1 MALKIKEPI
10 IVVIEYVCNKLAMFL
25 PFVPVGLI
33 YTHDEIIKITPKL
46 HSKNT
51 NLVQIHYSCLFIE
64 NSILLE
70 LSEGANFVHMID
82 PRIRVI
88 S

>member
-1 MALKIKEPI
+1 MALEIKEPI

-25 PFVPVGLI
+25 PFVPVGLT
-33 YTHDEIIKITPKL
+33 YTQDKIIKILPL

-51 NLVQIHYSCLFIE
+51 NLFRSTIRVYLSKIV
-64 NSILLE
+64 LLE

-82 PRIRVI
+82 PRILVI

>member
-1 MALKIKEPI
+1 MALEIKEPI

-33 YTHDEIIKITPKL
+33 YTQDEIIKTLPL

>member
-1 MALKIKEPI
+1 MALEIKEPI

-33 YTHDEIIKITPKL
+33 YTQDEIIKILPL

>member
-1 MALKIKEPI
+1 MALEIKEPI

-33 YTHDEIIKITPKL
+33 YTQDEIIKILPL

-70 LSEGANFVHMID
+70 LSEGANFVYMID